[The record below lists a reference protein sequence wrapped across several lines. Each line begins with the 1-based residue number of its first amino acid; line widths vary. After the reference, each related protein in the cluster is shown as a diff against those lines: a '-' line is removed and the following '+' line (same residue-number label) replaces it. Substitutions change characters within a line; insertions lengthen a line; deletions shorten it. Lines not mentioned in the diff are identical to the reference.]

1 MYKIIKW
8 KYLFTNH
15 TNLGVYR
22 IRSEI
27 SVTAIKR
34 NRNCCKQSGVETPSF
49 HFTVT
54 MPRIVRTCDTTR
66 MPYERWY
73 SSWQL
78 HYARHV
84 LYRSQERAHALWP
97 CRQIQLRALRNW
109 ECVSWRWRISS
120 IFLNIWLFNKAISL
134 IRLMISD
141 KIWKLTDQSI
151 LYQDNKILLLLILL
165 LLAQKISENPIVR
178 NDILLLLIVL

>member
-1 MYKIIKW
+1 M
-8 KYLFTNH
+8 FTNH
-15 TNLGVYR
+15 SYLGVYR
-22 IRSEI
+22 VRSEI

-49 HFTVT
+49 HSTVT
-54 MPRIVRTCDTTR
+54 IPRIVRTCDTTK
-66 MPYERWY
+66 MPYERR
-73 SSWQL
+73 SSWQP

-84 LYRSQERAHALWP
+84 LCRSEERAHALWP

-109 ECVSWRWRISS
+109 ECVSWCWRTSS

-134 IRLMISD
+134 IRLMISNE
-141 KIWKLTDQSI
+141 IWKLTDQSI
-151 LYQDNKILLLLILL
+151 LYQDNKILLLLVLF